1 MRVHVGRV
9 SGGSR
14 RDSWIANQR
23 RLDLVRRLLRG
34 PAGADTLIADL
45 RTALGDDI
53 YPRDARAALRH
64 DMAALRETFGGE
76 FVFRA
81 NDGRSVS

>member
-53 YPRDARAALRH
+53 YPRDARY